1 MRFSAF
7 TSVIVL
13 TVAVSVA
20 AVRAAELPPGHPPVD
35 ASAHQL
41 TPPSHSGEVLEA
53 IPAAG
58 YVYLRVKGPEG
69 EEWLAGP
76 VTDLKPGTKVVW
88 NDGMMMQNF
97 TSKTLNR
104 TFASIRFVETV
115 ERAK

>member
-1 MRFSAF
+1 MR
-7 TSVIVL
+7 TSL
-13 TVAVSVA
+13 VA
-20 AVRAAELPPGHPPVD
+20 ACFALTLAAPVSQAADLPANHPPMEG
-35 ASAHQL
+35 SRQL

-58 YVYLRVKGPEG
+58 YVYLHVKGPEG
-69 EEWLAGP
+69 DEWLAAP
-76 VTDLKPGTKVVW
+76 AADLKPGTKVNW

>member
-1 MRFSAF
+1 MRI
-7 TSVIVL
+7 TL
-13 TVAVSVA
+13 VSVLFALTIA
-20 AVRAAELPPGHPPVD
+20 AAPTQAADLPPGHPPLD
-35 ASAHQL
+35 GSTTKAP

-58 YVYLRVKGPEG
+58 YVYLHVKGPEG
-69 EEWLAGP
+69 DEWLAAP
-76 VTDLKPGTKVVW
+76 ASDLKPGTKINW

-104 TFASIRFVETV
+104 TFPLIRFVEIA